1 MAVIFIRD
9 LLLRTEVGFNPH
21 ELGKKQDVLLNIAI
35 HYRLRG
41 EESSD
46 NPEEALNYRTLCKG
60 IVNLVEKER
69 FNLLEMLVNK
79 VADYLLLNERILSVE
94 VTADKP
100 HALRFARSVAFSLEK
115 KREID

>member
-35 HYRLRG
+35 HYGLRG
-41 EESSD
+41 EEISD
-46 NPEEALNYRTLCKG
+46 SPDDALNYKTLCKG
-60 IVNLVEKER
+60 IVRLVEDGH
-69 FNLLEMLVNK
+69 FNLLERLVNN
-79 VADYLLLNERILSVE
+79 VADYLLLNERILKVE

-115 KREID
+115 KREIV